1 MSHFAIIQKKDYC
14 SQIQHAANIPMY
26 FSSHLLQACSLAK
39 AAERSPSTNCVQN
52 SQYFPLQK

>member
-14 SQIQHAANIPMY
+14 SQIHHAANIPMY